1 MRFLVVFALA
11 AFLSSAFPGMAPV
24 QAASPQARAM
34 ARTLSAAPPSAMRAR
49 KYSLRTIKR
58 RHDLRRYLRGV
69 DIDSINF
76 RFNSAVVDPSEAW
89 KLADLAD
96 AFHILLRR
104 NPYEVFLIE
113 GHTDAVG
120 SAAYNQRLSERRA
133 WNVVQVLARRYGVPF
148 RAMTAEGYGERYLK
162 IPVLY
167 EERRNRRVT
176 ARRLTDILY
185 RTRRIIP
192 PSRVYFRGK
201 RQL

>member
-1 MRFLVVFALA
+1 MKFLPVLAVTAL
-11 AFLSSAFPGMAPV
+11 LVSSPYFMAPA
-24 QAASPQARAM
+24 QAASPRARAM
-34 ARTLSAAPPSAMRAR
+34 AKTLSAAPPQRLMAK
-49 KYSLRTIKR
+49 KYSLRSIKR
-58 RHDLRRYLRGV
+58 RHDLRRFLRGV

-96 AFHILLRR
+96 AFHILLRH

-133 WNVVQVLARRYGVPF
+133 WNVVRVLARRFGVPV

-162 IPVLY
+162 IPVPY

-192 PSRVYFRGK
+192 PSKVYFRGR